1 MKTIEEIGITALREH
16 IIKNWMTHDAMW
28 FFQCLQAHGIEEA
41 NRLNKGAIRSL
52 AAIELKRAR
61 ELFGLEK
68 APIETFHELKDIID
82 AAFSVSTGDF
92 MSFSYH
98 FPEKNVMRWGWAG
111 KDCFAYKGM
120 KRLEVIDRYECGVL
134 YRVLCWF
141 ESAGVKYSVAEEV
154 KGCLMHTKGA
164 CAGEVRFFLPLS

>member
-1 MKTIEEIGITALREH
+1 MKTIEEIGVTAIKEH

-28 FFQCLQAHGIEEA
+28 FLHCLQAHGIEEA
-41 NRLNKGAIRSL
+41 NRLNKAAIRSL

-68 APIETFHELKDIID
+68 EPIETFHELKGILD
-82 AAFSVSTGDF
+82 ATFSVSKGDF

-98 FPEKNVMRWGWAG
+98 FPEINVLRWEWAG

-120 KRLEVIDRYECGVL
+120 KRLGVIDRYECGVL
-134 YRVLCWF
+134 CRVLCWF
-141 ESAGVKYSVAEEV
+141 EGAGVKYHAAQDL

-164 CAGEVRFFLPLS
+164 CAGEVRFFFA